1 MGLSAAA
8 GNPGQAGDRG
18 DAATDEEPHGFVG
31 GRTGEEAREARADG
45 IEGGKPIDHE
55 HDARDEEND
64 GNDTVHKW
72 IRKGGDVEGSN
83 ALGYSSWDRSIQAI
97 FAWRDMRPV
106 RKSAV
111 A

>member
-31 GRTGEEAREARADG
+31 GRTGEEAREAGADG

-55 HDARDEEND
+55 HDARDEENE

-72 IRKGGDVEGSN
+72 IREGETLRDRTRSVIRAGTAASRRSSRGGT
-83 ALGYSSWDRSIQAI
+83 
-97 FAWRDMRPV
+97 
-106 RKSAV
+106 
-111 A
+111 